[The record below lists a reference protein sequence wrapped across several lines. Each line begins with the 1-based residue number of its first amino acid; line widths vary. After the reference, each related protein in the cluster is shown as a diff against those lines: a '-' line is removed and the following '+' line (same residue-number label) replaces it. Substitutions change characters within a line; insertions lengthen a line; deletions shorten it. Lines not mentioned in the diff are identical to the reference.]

1 MTANRIRT
9 MAATVAAIVCASFG
23 AKADLAVSSKPTQNV
38 SCSSG
43 TCTAT
48 AKKAVLNVGDLTAML
63 GSGDVTL
70 STGGVAKDIQISAP
84 LSWASTSRLTL
95 AADRSL
101 IVKQPV
107 TVTGSGALTLST
119 NGGGDDID
127 LEFAKGGS
135 VAFWDLSSSLVI
147 NGVAY
152 ALVGSVAELADDVSQ
167 DNEGSYALARTYD
180 ASGDGTYASAPVSM
194 LRSHGVVEGLGNTI
208 VNLSINVSSHG
219 AVAGLFTDN
228 QGTIRDLGLHKA
240 TAVANGQI
248 KSVAGALA
256 AWNHGVVAN
265 CSADGNVSA
274 GAGSKNGSY
283 AGGLI
288 GVNEGEVIHSRA
300 DVTVNSELATGGL
313 IGLNNFLAK
322 IETSHAAGSATGG
335 KAGGLVGSN
344 LGPISQSFATGSAS
358 AVGGDRAGGL
368 VGLNGGPIDNS
379 YATGNAT
386 GIDAGGLVGDADNS
400 IGASYSTGMP
410 SGTQLTGGV
419 IGIDAG
425 NSCTSCYW
433 DLDTSGVSDPSQGA
447 GQPPNDPGITGLT
460 TAQFLSG
467 LPEGFDPSIW
477 AQRPTV
483 NGGYPYLLA
492 NPPEQTRSP

>member
-1 MTANRIRT
+1 MTGSRIRT
-9 MAATVAAIVCASFG
+9 MAATVAAIVCASSA
-23 AKADLAVSSKPTQNV
+23 AKADLMVSSKPTQNV

-48 AKKAVLNVGDLTAML
+48 AKKAVLNAGDLTAML
-63 GSGDVTL
+63 GSSDVTV
-70 STGGVAKDIQISAP
+70 STGGIAKDIKISSP
-84 LSWASTSRLTL
+84 LSWASASRLTL
-95 AADRSL
+95 DADRSL
-101 IVKQPV
+101 IVKRPV
-107 TVTGSGALTLST
+107 TVAGSGALTLSS
-119 NGGGDDID
+119 NGGGKNVD
-127 LEFAKGGS
+127 LTFSGGS
-135 VAFWDLSSSLVI
+135 VTFWDLSSSLII

-152 ALVGSVAELADDVSQ
+152 ALVGNVAQLADGISQ
-167 DNEGSYALARTYD
+167 NNQGLYALARTYD
-180 ASGDGTYASAPVSM
+180 AASDGTYASAPVPM
-194 LRSHGVVEGLGNTI
+194 PRSRGVVEGLGNTI
-208 VNLSINVSSHG
+208 ANLSVDVSSHG
-219 AVAGLFTDN
+219 AVAGLFADN
-228 QGTIRDLGLHKA
+228 QGTIRDLDLHNE
-240 TAVANGQI
+240 TVVANGQI
-248 KSVAGALA
+248 KSIAGALA
-256 AWNHGVVAN
+256 PWNHGVVAN
-265 CSADGNVSA
+265 SSADGNVTA

-313 IGLNNFLAK
+313 IGLNDFLAK
-322 IETSHAAGSATGG
+322 IETSHAVGSATGG

-368 VGLNGGPIDNS
+368 VGLNGGRIDNS

-386 GIDAGGLVGDADNS
+386 GIEAGGLVGDADNS

-467 LPEGFDPSIW
+467 LPAGFDPSIW
-477 AQRPTV
+477 GQLPTV

-492 NPPEQTRSP
+492 NPPE